1 MESVCESTRC
11 SPVRT
16 ASREAK
22 ELLGQRHVLPLLT
35 LALLFLITV
44 AFAAYCLV
52 QFLVF
57 LAVTFV
63 VSDTAAAVLEPVLV
77 VTELLLLIALVMP
90 VWLGK
95 LRLAGL
101 LCVGEEPQISSVL
114 YYFTSRERYF
124 RALRTS
130 ALTALLLILP
140 AFAVAGLFLG
150 AVSLYHEVLTYYFGG
165 PLAVLLFFLLLLL
178 ALLLSVSIIFF
189 SGAYLFFAPVAVGN
203 ENLRVRHA
211 FALAVRGGRKNLAK
225 TFVFSLRSLLL
236 LALSLLTVGVLY
248 VLWFS
253 HYYTLSYMRL
263 AMALCP
269 KEEAK

>member
-1 MESVCESTRC
+1 MESVCERTKC

-22 ELLGQRHVLPLLT
+22 WLLGQRHVLPLLT

-44 AFAAYCLV
+44 AFAAYALL
-52 QFLVF
+52 QFLIF
-57 LAVTFV
+57 LAVTFTV
-63 VSDTAAAVLEPVLV
+63 DATVAAVMELVLV
-77 VTELLLLIALVMP
+77 AVELLLLVALVIP

-95 LRLAGL
+95 LRLSGL
-101 LCVGEEPQISSVL
+101 LCVGEEPQLCEVL

-124 RALRTS
+124 RAFRTG

-140 AFAVAGLFLG
+140 AFAVAGLFFG
-150 AVSLYHEVLTYYFGG
+150 AASLYNEVLTYYFSA
-165 PLAVLLFFLLLLL
+165 PLAVLLFFVLLLV
-178 ALLLSVSIIFF
+178 ALLFSASIIYF
-189 SGAYLFFAPVAVGN
+189 SGAYLFFAAIVVGN
-203 ENLRVRHA
+203 ENLRLRHA
-211 FALAVRGGRKNLAK
+211 LALSVRRGRKSLFA

-253 HYYTLSYMRL
+253 HYYNLSYMRL

-269 KEEAK
+269 KEEA